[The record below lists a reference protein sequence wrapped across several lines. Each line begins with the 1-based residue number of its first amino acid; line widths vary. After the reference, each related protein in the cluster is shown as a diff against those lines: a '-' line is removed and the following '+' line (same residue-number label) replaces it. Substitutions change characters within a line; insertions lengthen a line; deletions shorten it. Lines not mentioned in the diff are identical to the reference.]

1 MANLSESADFTA
13 NIYRIDQDDPV
24 LGWDGTNLNIANLQA
39 KALADRT
46 QWLKTRV
53 DLGARFTGINAPAI
67 TTNNQVVTATPDDL
81 KGALVRLNTTNG
93 PACSYELPDANTAG
107 DGSNVTISHEINATI
122 PYASSGNFAVRV
134 KAATGQNVVDLST
147 GATANELVVNPNTF
161 VRVFKISN
169 SLWGMMILNSEAEN
183 PAGAVTAWAANT
195 PPFGWLPCE
204 GQAISRATYAR
215 LFANIG
221 TTFGTGNGSTT
232 FNIPDLRGEFI
243 RGWANARSVDTGRA
257 FGSAQQGTIHAIDST
272 GVNQLYSAVM
282 TSVALTPGNAATV
295 AARTGLDYDAN
306 GATNYPNSTSVYAN
320 GDGSGGFDYGVARP
334 RNVALMYIIK
344 F

>member
-1 MANLSESADFTA
+1 MANLTESATFEP

-67 TTNNQVVTATPDDL
+67 TTNNQVVNATPDDL

-93 PACSYELPDANTAG
+93 PACSYELPDANTVG
-107 DGSNVTISHEINATI
+107 DGSNVTISHEINSTI

-134 KAATGQNVVDLST
+134 KAATSQNIVDLSN
-147 GATANELVVNPNTF
+147 GVTANEHVVLPNTF
-161 VRVFKISN
+161 VRVFKISAT
-169 SLWGMMILNSEAEN
+169 LWGLMLLNSEAEN

-204 GQAISRATYAR
+204 GQAISRATVR
-215 LFANIG
+215 
-221 TTFGTGNGSTT
+221 
-232 FNIPDLRGEFI
+232 R
-243 RGWANARSVDTGRA
+243 
-257 FGSAQQGTIHAIDST
+257 
-272 GVNQLYSAVM
+272 
-282 TSVALTPGNAATV
+282 
-295 AARTGLDYDAN
+295 
-306 GATNYPNSTSVYAN
+306 
-320 GDGSGGFDYGVARP
+320 
-334 RNVALMYIIK
+334 
-344 F
+344 

>member
-1 MANLSESADFTA
+1 MANLTESATFDA

-24 LGWDGTNLNIANLQA
+24 QGWNGVEIGIDNLQA
-39 KALADRT
+39 QQLANRT

-67 TTNNQVVTATPDDL
+67 TTNNQVVNATPDDL

-93 PACSYELPDANTAG
+93 PACSYELPDANTAS
-107 DGSNVTISHEINATI
+107 DGSNVTISHEINSTLQ
-122 PYASSGNFAVRV
+122 YASSSSYAVRV

-221 TTFGTGNGSTT
+221 TTFGNGNGSTT

-243 RGWANARSVDTGRA
+243 RGWANARAVDTGRA
-257 FGSAQQGTIHAIDST
+257 FGSFQADELKAHDHNLIG
-272 GVNQLYSAVM
+272 QLEAFTYTA
-282 TSVALTPGNAATV
+282 
-295 AARTGLDYDAN
+295 
-306 GATNYPNSTSVYAN
+306 
-320 GDGSGGFDYGVARP
+320 GSGKFTLHGGAGSGTNNTYINDTGGAETRP